1 MRRVW
6 KGIENTEKNIY
17 KVTAYASGIAA
28 EWITEDV
35 KEAFNVYDKYCRDY
49 HNYRGT
55 CNYIITLH
63 ENGKLMK
70 STTI

>member
-6 KGIENTEKNIY
+6 KGIEKNEKNVY
-17 KVTAYASGIAA
+17 KVTAYSSGIAA

-35 KEAFNVYDKYCRDY
+35 SEAFKVYDKYCRDY
-49 HNYRGT
+49 FKYSAH
-55 CNYIITLH
+55 CNYTITLH